1 VTKLCIKRATQKQE
15 LFDRYDL
22 DVRQVVGKSFPLEGE
37 NI

>member
-1 VTKLCIKRATQKQE
+1 MAQNQD

-22 DVRQVVGKSFPLEGE
+22 DVRQVVGKSFPLEGK